1 MATKTKVSKRLS
13 KPEKIT
19 NEELNKIQNLIDSAN
34 RAQMQ
39 VGTIEVQKNNILNQI
54 SIIQNQ
60 IASFRNEVRKNYG
73 TDDIDIQTG
82 EINYNKDEQTNK
94 KDQCRKRL

>member
-19 NEELNKIQNLIDSAN
+19 NEELNKIQNLIDATN

-39 VGTIEVQKNNILNQI
+39 VGGIEIQKNELLQNISMLRSQI
-54 SIIQNQ
+54 NI
-60 IASFRNEVRKNYG
+60 VRKDFNKTYG

-82 EINYNKDEQTNK
+82 KINRNNNEQADK
-94 KDQCRKRL
+94 KD

>member
-1 MATKTKVSKRLS
+1 MATKTKVNKRLS

-19 NEELNKIQNLIDSAN
+19 NEELNKIQNLIDATN

-39 VGTIEVQKNNILNQI
+39 VGGIEIQKNELLQNISMLRSQI
-54 SIIQNQ
+54 NI
-60 IASFRNEVRKNYG
+60 VRKDFNKTYG

-82 EINYNKDEQTNK
+82 KINRNNNEQADK
-94 KDQCRKRL
+94 KD

>member
-94 KDQCRKRL
+94 KN